1 MFVEPARPSLRLRF
15 YVLSTRLL
23 NAFLALIHAAFVGF
37 WLGVLRHDDLH
48 ELDAQYYN
56 RQGMYRD
63 DSYQRGGL
71 FRWEREA
78 IERHFSRCRRLV
90 VTAAGSGREV
100 LALCR
105 MGYTV
110 DAFECNPNLA
120 AQANALLAEHG
131 CEPLVSVCQRDFCPV
146 LTGRYDGAIV
156 GWGSFM
162 LIPGLQRRIQ
172 FLSELRKALAPE
184 RPVLVS
190 FYVLENGRRR
200 LTVAR
205 AIGNAIRRLR
215 GAELLESGDDLAPN
229 YVHRFT
235 RGEIAETLM
244 AAGFRITHFDSAEY
258 GHAVGL
264 AIPAA
269 AGDREPEALHR

>member
-1 MFVEPARPSLRLRF
+1 MFVEPTRPSLRLRF
-15 YVLSTRLL
+15 YVFSTRLL
-23 NAFLALIHAAFVGF
+23 NGFLGLIHAAFVGF
-37 WLGVLRHDDLH
+37 WLGILRHEDLH
-48 ELDAQYYN
+48 DLDAQYYN
-56 RQGMYRD
+56 RQSMYGD
-63 DSYQRGGL
+63 DSYLRGGL

-78 IERHFSRCRRLV
+78 IERHFSACRSLL

-110 DAFECNPNLA
+110 DAYECNPKLA
-120 AQANALLAEHG
+120 AHANTLLAESG
-131 CEPLVSVCQRDFCPV
+131 YEPLVSGCQRDSCPV
-146 LTGRYDGAIV
+146 LTRKYDGAIV
-156 GWGSFM
+156 GWASFM
-162 LIPGLQRRIQ
+162 LIPGRRRRIE
-172 FLSELRKALAPE
+172 FLTELRKALDPE
-184 RPVLVS
+184 APVLLS
-190 FYVLENGRRR
+190 FYALESGRRR

-215 GAELLESGDDLAPN
+215 RAELLESGDDLAPN

-244 AAGFRITHFDSAEY
+244 AAGFRMSDFDSTEY

-264 AIPAA
+264 AIPATT
-269 AGDREPEALHR
+269 GDREPEALRR